1 MPATDAVASQP
12 PSCEFAKPRHFFDF
26 NLQRCALEEARGHL
40 DIKFGVEHLV
50 QQLLQLAASNTSSP
64 NTTVNDTSPSV
75 VAPAALNGLGPLI
88 SFFLSVSALRDW
100 AKLLIIGSFFETCR
114 RLLSAVW
121 SSMIDSVFLTASF
134 EDQDDSYKWMMVW
147 LSQQP
152 AWKNVRNVNISTVSF
167 GEEYSGNISLSRE
180 ELDPS
185 GEDCKLSYLPA
196 ASESYILWYKYRW
209 MQITRISEPL
219 QGWGPSHKDTL
230 KISIIT
236 RNHDILNAI
245 LKEAKNAYQVVQGSA
260 ITVYVS
266 DSMNCWREL
275 ARRKKRPL
283 DSIILEPG
291 IQELVVEDAKDFLAS
306 KEWYAERGIPF
317 RRGYLLYGAPGSGKT
332 SLIHSIAG
340 ELGLDVYIISLSR
353 SGLDD
358 TGLSELI
365 SILPER
371 CIALMEDI
379 DAALH
384 NSLTREDAPKPP
396 NHTESIPGPPPA
408 ATTSRVSL
416 SGLLNALDGIG
427 AQEGRILFATTN
439 KYSAL
444 DPALCRPGRM
454 DLHVEFKL
462 ASKYQADEL
471 FKRFYLPSRKSAA
484 DDDEETKSSPAQ
496 THHNS
501 PKHHGSST
509 NLIDLGVPDDTADP
523 LQSSP
528 SSTESEKSGCMGP
541 IYLGTRHS
549 GHAPRL
555 SNEQLSA
562 LAAQFASA
570 IPERE
575 VSMAALQG
583 YLMSHKTRPWEA
595 AKEVSTWLQKELADK
610 KARDEMKS

>member
-1 MPATDAVASQP
+1 MAPT
-12 PSCEFAKPRHFFDF
+12 
-26 NLQRCALEEARGHL
+26 AL
-40 DIKFGVEHLV
+40 D
-50 QQLLQLAASNTSSP
+50 
-64 NTTVNDTSPSV
+64 
-75 VAPAALNGLGPLI
+75 GLGPLV
-88 SFFLSVSALRDW
+88 SFFLSISALRDW
-100 AKLLIIGSFFETCR
+100 VKLLIIGSFFETCR
-114 RLLSAVW
+114 RLLA
-121 SSMIDSVFLTASF
+121 T
-134 EDQDDSYKWMMVW
+134 E
-147 LSQQP
+147 
-152 AWKNVRNVNISTVSF
+152 NVRNVNISTVSF
-167 GEEYSGNISLSRE
+167 GEESLIH
-180 ELDPS
+180 P
-185 GEDCKLSYLPA
+185 GVDCKLSYLPA
-196 ASESYILWYKYRW
+196 ASGSYTLWYKYRW
-209 MQITRISEPL
+209 MRITRISEPV
-219 QGWGPSHKDTL
+219 QGWGPTHRDTL
-230 KISIIT
+230 QISIVT

-245 LKEAKNAYQVVQGSA
+245 LQEARNAYKIVQGSA

-266 DSMNCWREL
+266 DSSNCWREL
-275 ARRKKRPL
+275 ARRNKRPL

-291 IQELVVEDAKDFLAS
+291 IRELV
-306 KEWYAERGIPF
+306 WYAERGIPF

-340 ELGLDVYIISLSR
+340 ELELDVYIISLSR

-365 SILPER
+365 SDLPER

-384 NSLTREDAPKPP
+384 NSLTREDASTPP
-396 NHTESIPGPPPA
+396 NQPESIPGSPPA
-408 ATTSRVSL
+408 PSTSRVSL

-471 FKRFYLPSRKSAA
+471 FKRFYLPSRKPTA
-484 DDDEETKSSPAQ
+484 DDEETKSSPPQ
-496 THHNS
+496 THHNG
-501 PKHHGSST
+501 PAHGGSST
-509 NLIDLGVPDDTADP
+509 NLIDLCIPDDTADTS
-523 LQSSP
+523 LSSVG
-528 SSTESEKSGCMGP
+528 SEKSGPVGP
-541 IYLGTRHS
+541 TYIGTRHS

-555 SNEQLSA
+555 SSDQLSA

-583 YLMSHKTRPWEA
+583 YLMSHKSRPWEA
-595 AKEVSTWLQKELADK
+595 AKEVSVWLQKELVDK
-610 KARDEMKS
+610 KARNETKS